1 MSYTRRAMVL
11 GTGAA
16 ALALP
21 LLKPSAAVAAA
32 STDIDHRANA
42 ALQELYRDSVLARD
56 LSKTAKGILVF
67 PRIHKAGF
75 IVGAAYGEGVLHKNG
90 RIAGYYS
97 SYAASYGFQAGV
109 QWFGYAL
116 FFTTDEALRY
126 LDKSDGWEVGS
137 GPSIVVVDKGAATK
151 HSSTTLTQDVSA
163 LIFNQRGLMA
173 GIGLEGSKISKLD
186 I

>member
-21 LLKPSAAVAAA
+21 LLTPSAAVAAK
-32 STDIDHRANA
+32 STDIDQRANA
-42 ALQELYRDSVLARD
+42 ALHELYHDSVLARD

-90 RIAGYYS
+90 RAAGYYS
-97 SYAASYGFQAGV
+97 SFAASYGFQAGV

-116 FFTTDEALRY
+116 FFTTDDSLRY

-151 HSSTTLTQDVSA
+151 HSSTTLTQDVYA
-163 LIFNQRGLMA
+163 FIFNQRGLMA
-173 GIGLEGSKISKLD
+173 GLGLEGSKITKLD